1 MRNDDRIKRNRKE
14 FLLVSI
20 VIIFVMAI
28 VLGILVKM
36 NILGNSIA
44 EAVNVNETLNI
55 INANN
60 PIKNALN
67 DEIEMHKIK
76 RAELYVKSQKKIISD
91 RILEEERLE
100 AERIAE
106 IRASGKVAYLTFD
119 DGPSVV
125 VTDQIMDILD
135 NYNIKATFFVIG
147 YMAERH
153 PEIVKRVYENGHSIG
168 NHTYSHNYG
177 YIYRNS
183 RNFLNDIEKSN
194 KTLKNILGE
203 EFSTD
208 IIRFPG
214 GSFGAN
220 KAPMKYAVNK
230 AGYKYFDWN
239 SLNGDAEGV
248 DLSVDQLIKRFKDT
262 TKNKKE
268 LVVLMHDT
276 DQKQSTADSLEYIIE
291 YLLDN
296 GYIFDVLDNY
306 E

>member
-28 VLGILVKM
+28 VLGILLKM

-135 NYNIKATFFVIG
+135 SYNIKATFFVIG

-183 RNFLNDIEKSN
+183 RNFLNDIDKSN

-220 KAPMKYAVNK
+220 KAPMKYAVKK

-262 TKNKKE
+262 SKNKKE

>member
-14 FLLVSI
+14 LLIVSI
-20 VIIFVMAI
+20 VIIFVVLI
-28 VLGILVKM
+28 VFGILVEN

-44 EAVNVNETLNI
+44 EAVNVNETLKI
-55 INANN
+55 INDKN
-60 PIKNALN
+60 PIKNALD

-76 RAELYVKSQKKIISD
+76 RAELYVTSQKKIINEK
-91 RILEEERLE
+91 ILEEERLE

-119 DGPSVV
+119 DGPSII
-125 VTDQIMDILD
+125 VTDQILEILD
-135 NYNIKATFFVIG
+135 KYNIKATFFVIG
-147 YMAERH
+147 YMAERY
-153 PEIVKRVYENGHSIG
+153 PEVVKRVYENGHSIG

-177 YIYRNS
+177 YIYKNS
-183 RNFLNDIEKSN
+183 KNFISDIEKSN
-194 KTLKNILGE
+194 KTLKNIVGE
-203 EFSTD
+203 NFNTQ

-214 GSFGAN
+214 GSFGKN
-220 KAPMKYAVNK
+220 KAPMINAVRK

-239 SLNGDAEGV
+239 ALNGDAEGINLTV
-248 DLSVDQLIKRFKDT
+248 NQLVNRFKET
-262 TKNKKE
+262 SKNKKE

-276 DQKQSTADSLEYIIE
+276 DQKQSTVDSLEYIIE